1 MLKSILKQ
9 TVGHLCRPTISV
21 SWIRQDND
29 SWMARYLKDGRQ
41 RIRADRRAAK
51 IERLSARD
59 EKLGSQKVLD
69 AYLKLKNYSGA
80 DTRTPSQVRCSFRMG
95 NFFSHIV
102 RLRRPEVIVEFG
114 AAFGVSGMY
123 WLSGLEANGKGK
135 LLSFEPNEV
144 WAAIAE
150 KNLAAIGTRFKMIK
164 GTFEENI
171 DAELK
176 EREREREKIDIALID
191 AIHTD
196 AFVLPQF
203 ELVAERL
210 APGGLVLVDDIH
222 FKGMNQ
228 CFDKIAT
235 DPRIKSSAV
244 LCDHV
249 GMVEFKM
256 MALSKSGASS
266 LD

>member
-9 TVGHLCRPTISV
+9 TVAHLWRPTITV
-21 SWIRQDND
+21 NWIRQGSD
-29 SWMARYLKDGRQ
+29 SWMARYLRQGSQ

-51 IERLSARD
+51 IERLSARN

-69 AYLKLKNYSGA
+69 AYLELENHHGRP
-80 DTRTPSQVRCSFRMG
+80 DTRTPSEVRCSFRMG
-95 NFFSHIV
+95 NFFSHVV
-102 RLRRPEVIVEFG
+102 RLRRPELIVEFG

-123 WLSGLEANGKGK
+123 WLSGLETNGKGK
-135 LLSFEPNEV
+135 LLSFEPNEI
-144 WAAIAE
+144 WAATAE
-150 KNLAAIGTRFKMIK
+150 MNLAVIGSRFKMIK
-164 GTFEENI
+164 GTFEDHI

-176 EREREREKIDIALID
+176 DGEKIGIALID

-203 ELVAERL
+203 ELIAERL

-235 DPRIKSSAV
+235 DPRVKSSAV

-249 GMVEFKM
+249 GMVEFK
-256 MALSKSGASS
+256 
-266 LD
+266 